1 MDTTLAQLKTQI
13 EELEKRI
20 KSLSNQVTTQGYMT
34 GLKTCLEEIKTLF
47 STYQT
52 QLNEHLTAYQT
63 HTDAFN
69 SHLSDYTALS
79 QAVED
84 LEDDIETINET
95 LASLSGGGSD
105 VDYSQEIAQIQNDI
119 TTINSTL
126 TSLSNAS
133 QTASQDISDLTSDI
147 STINST
153 LSGATQ
159 DISDIES
166 DITTINSTLSSLAN
180 TSQDI
185 SEIESEISTINSTLT
200 SLTDL
205 PQDVSELEE
214 DVSTIN
220 SSISTLSS
228 SIDDLEDADIALSA
242 RVTTLENASS
252 STGSGA
258 TTTDTIRFTK
268 DQIGARVYQGDTTT
282 YKTPRCQF
290 ICDTSGKVT
299 ISYQIVGKL
308 LDTDATWYRMRI
320 YLNDEVIKERDIDGN
335 AGGFI
340 LSDSCTFL
348 PQEDY
353 NFFYVQFNMGDV
365 SIREY
370 SVTIEGNSV
379 EFLQQDLPLKI
390 NCFNNSYYIIRLDDY
405 RRRIYY
411 GVQPKDELNV
421 STSYL
426 SYIEGT
432 NTPTEGVSYLYLMP
446 TTKIENGVVAFDTQY
461 SEPYKFF
468 GTLDKNGLMCSYTLE
483 SSSIVKEVTYDVDPL
498 YFEPIYGGI
507 GVTATSA
514 SDSPDAIFL
523 INDDGNVFLVG
534 TGSGLN
540 DAISYNGEKL
550 YYTSYRIGAVV
561 RDINNKIGSPSYF
574 RGIIAWNKDTKKN
587 VFFPSIISTY
597 MVEIADG
604 KNVTAYYQT
613 NGNINVYINRG
624 MNVYKY
630 VLELN
635 SETNQYELS
644 SLVTTIEGITR
655 YEELYDGKYLV
666 YRNTQWEIVT
676 P

>member
-52 QLNEHLTAYQT
+52 QLNEHLAAYQT

-95 LASLSGGGSD
+95 LSSLSGGGSD
-105 VDYSQEIAQIQNDI
+105 VDYSQEIAQIQDDI
-119 TTINSTL
+119 NTINSTL

-159 DISDIES
+159 DISNIES
-166 DITTINSTLSSLAN
+166 DITTINSS
-180 TSQDI
+180 
-185 SEIESEISTINSTLT
+185 IE
-200 SLTDL
+200 
-205 PQDVSELEE
+205 
-214 DVSTIN
+214 
-220 SSISTLSS
+220 
-228 SIDDLEDADIALSA
+228 DLEDADIALSA

-252 STGSGA
+252 DSGLGQ
-258 TTTDTIRFTK
+258 TTNTIKFTK
-268 DQIGARVYQGDTTT
+268 DQIFAKVFQGDTTI
-282 YKTPRCQF
+282 YRTPRCQF
-290 ICDTSGKVT
+290 ICDTSGTVT
-299 ISYQIVGKL
+299 ISYQIVGEF
-308 LDTDATWYRMRI
+308 LDTTTWYRMRI
-320 YLNDEVIKERDIDGN
+320 YLNGEVIKERNIDGN
-335 AGGFI
+335 TGAFI
-340 LSDSCTFL
+340 LSDSCTFM
-348 PQEDY
+348 PQEEY
-353 NFFYVQFNMGDV
+353 NIFYVQLNIGNV

-370 SVTIEGNSV
+370 SVSIEGYNV

-390 NCFNNSYYIIRLDDY
+390 NCFNDSYYIIKLDDY

-411 GVQPKDELNV
+411 GVQSKAELNV
-421 STSYL
+421 SNSYL

-432 NTPTEGVSYLYLMP
+432 NTPTEGISYFYLFP
-446 TTKIENGVVAFDTQY
+446 TTKIENGVVVFDSQY
-461 SEPYKFF
+461 SNPYKFIAAF
-468 GTLDKNGLMCSYTLE
+468 DKTSKMGTCVINNSA
-483 SSSIVKEVTYDVDPL
+483 IVSEQPYQLSPL
-498 YFEPIYGGI
+498 YFEPIYGGV
-507 GVTATSA
+507 GATST
-514 SDSPDAIFL
+514 STTVSQDAVFL
-523 INDDGNVFLVG
+523 IDDDGNVCLAG

-540 DAISYNGEKL
+540 DVISYNGEKL
-550 YYTSYRIGAVV
+550 TYTNYRNGAVV

-574 RGIIAWNKDTKKN
+574 RGLIAWNKDTKKN
-587 VFFPSIISTY
+587 VFFPSTTSTY

-635 SETNQYELS
+635 SETSQYELS

>member
-52 QLNEHLTAYQT
+52 QLNEHLTAYHT

-95 LASLSGGGSD
+95 LSSLSGGGSD
-105 VDYSQEIAQIQNDI
+105 VDYSQEIAQIQDDI

-185 SEIESEISTINSTLT
+185 LEIESEISTINSTLT
-200 SLTDL
+200 SLADL

-220 SSISTLSS
+220 TSISTLSS

-252 STGSGA
+252 GSGSGQ
-258 TTTDTIRFTK
+258 TTNTIKFTK
-268 DQIGARVYQGDTTT
+268 DQIFARVFQGDTTI
-282 YKTPRCQF
+282 YRTPRCQF
-290 ICDTSGKVT
+290 ICDTSGTVT
-299 ISYQIVGKL
+299 ISYQIVGEL
-308 LDTDATWYRMRI
+308 LDTTTWYRMRI
-320 YLNDEVIKERDIDGN
+320 YLNGEVIKERNIDGN
-335 AGGFI
+335 TGAFI
-340 LSDSCTFL
+340 LSDSCTFI
-348 PQEDY
+348 PQEEY
-353 NFFYVQFNMGDV
+353 NIFYVQLNIGNV

-370 SVTIEGNSV
+370 SVSIEGYNV

-390 NCFNNSYYIIRLDDY
+390 NCFNDSYYIIKLDDY

-411 GVQPKDELNV
+411 GVQSKAELNV
-421 STSYL
+421 SNSYL

-432 NTPTEGVSYLYLMP
+432 NTPTEGISYFYLFP
-446 TTKIENGVVAFDTQY
+446 TTKIENGVVVFDSQY
-461 SEPYKFF
+461 SNPYKFIAAF
-468 GTLDKNGLMCSYTLE
+468 DKTSKMGTCVINNSA
-483 SSSIVKEVTYDVDPL
+483 IVSEQPYDLYPL
-498 YFEPIYGGI
+498 YFEPIYGGV
-507 GVTATSA
+507 GATST
-514 SDSPDAIFL
+514 STTVSQDAVFL
-523 INDDGNVFLVG
+523 IDDDGNVCLAG

-550 YYTSYRIGAVV
+550 TYTNYRNGAVV

-574 RGIIAWNKDTKKN
+574 RGLITWNKDTKKN
-587 VFFPSIISTY
+587 VFFPSTTSTY

>member
-52 QLNEHLTAYQT
+52 QLNEHLAAYQT

-105 VDYSQEIAQIQNDI
+105 VDYSQEIAQIQDDI

-166 DITTINSTLSSLAN
+166 DITTINS
-180 TSQDI
+180 
-185 SEIESEISTINSTLT
+185 
-200 SLTDL
+200 
-205 PQDVSELEE
+205 
-214 DVSTIN
+214 
-220 SSISTLSS
+220 

-252 STGSGA
+252 GSGSGQ
-258 TTTDTIRFTK
+258 TNTDTIKFTK
-268 DQIGARVYQGDTTT
+268 DQIFAKVFQGDTTI
-282 YKTPRCQF
+282 YRTPRCQF
-290 ICDTSGKVT
+290 ICDTLGTVT
-299 ISYQIVGKL
+299 ISYQIVGEF
-308 LDTDATWYRMRI
+308 LDTTTWYRMRI
-320 YLNDEVIKERDIDGN
+320 YLNGEVIKERNIDGN
-335 AGGFI
+335 IGAFI
-340 LSDSCTFL
+340 LSDSCTFM
-348 PQEDY
+348 PQEEY
-353 NFFYVQFNMGDV
+353 NIFYVQLNIGNV

-370 SVTIEGNSV
+370 SVSIEGYNV

-390 NCFNNSYYIIRLDDY
+390 NCFNDSYYILKLDDY

-411 GVQPKDELNV
+411 GVQPKAELDV
-421 STSYL
+421 STTSL

-432 NTPTEGVSYLYLMP
+432 NTPTEGISYFYLFP
-446 TTKIENGVVAFDTQY
+446 TTKIENGVVVFDSQY
-461 SEPYKFF
+461 SNPYKFIAAF
-468 GTLDKNGLMCSYTLE
+468 DKTSKMGTCVINNSA
-483 SSSIVKEVTYDVDPL
+483 IVSEQPYQLSPL
-498 YFEPIYGGI
+498 YFEPIYGGV
-507 GVTATSA
+507 GATST
-514 SDSPDAIFL
+514 STTVSQDAVFL
-523 INDDGNVFLVG
+523 IDDDGNVCLAG

-550 YYTSYRIGAVV
+550 TYTNYRNGAVV

-574 RGIIAWNKDTKKN
+574 RGLIAWNKDTKKN
-587 VFFPSIISTY
+587 VFFPSTTSTY

-635 SETNQYELS
+635 SETSQYELS

>member
-52 QLNEHLTAYQT
+52 QLNEHLAAYQT

-95 LASLSGGGSD
+95 LSSLSGGGSD
-105 VDYSQEIAQIQNDI
+105 VDYSQEIAQIQDDI
-119 TTINSTL
+119 NTINSTL

-166 DITTINSTLSSLAN
+166 DITTINS
-180 TSQDI
+180 
-185 SEIESEISTINSTLT
+185 
-200 SLTDL
+200 
-205 PQDVSELEE
+205 
-214 DVSTIN
+214 
-220 SSISTLSS
+220 

-252 STGSGA
+252 DSGSGQ
-258 TTTDTIRFTK
+258 TTNTIKFTK
-268 DQIGARVYQGDTTT
+268 DQIFAKVFQGDTTI
-282 YKTPRCQF
+282 YRTPRCQF
-290 ICDTSGKVT
+290 ICDTSGTVT
-299 ISYQIVGKL
+299 ISYQIVGEL
-308 LDTDATWYRMRI
+308 LDTTTWYRMRI
-320 YLNDEVIKERDIDGN
+320 YLNGEVIKERNIDGN
-335 AGGFI
+335 IGAFI
-340 LSDSCTFL
+340 LSDSCTFM
-348 PQEDY
+348 PQEEY
-353 NFFYVQFNMGDV
+353 NIFYVQLNIGNV

-370 SVTIEGNSV
+370 SVSIEGYNV

-390 NCFNNSYYIIRLDDY
+390 NCFNDSYYILKLDDY

-411 GVQPKDELNV
+411 GVQPKAELDV
-421 STSYL
+421 STTSL

-432 NTPTEGVSYLYLMP
+432 NTPTEGISYFYLFP
-446 TTKIENGVVAFDTQY
+446 TTKIENGVVVFDSQY
-461 SEPYKFF
+461 SNPYKFIAAF
-468 GTLDKNGLMCSYTLE
+468 DKTSKMGTCVINNSA
-483 SSSIVKEVTYDVDPL
+483 IVSEQPYQLSPL
-498 YFEPIYGGI
+498 YFEPIYGGV
-507 GVTATSA
+507 GATST
-514 SDSPDAIFL
+514 STTVSQDAVFL
-523 INDDGNVFLVG
+523 IDDDGNVCLAG

-550 YYTSYRIGAVV
+550 YSTNYRIGAVV

-574 RGIIAWNKDTKKN
+574 RGLIAWNKDTKKN
-587 VFFPSIISTY
+587 VFFPSTTSTY

-635 SETNQYELS
+635 SETSQYELS

>member
-52 QLNEHLTAYQT
+52 QLNEHLAAYQT

-105 VDYSQEIAQIQNDI
+105 VDYSQEIAQIQDDI

-166 DITTINSTLSSLAN
+166 DITTINSS
-180 TSQDI
+180 
-185 SEIESEISTINSTLT
+185 IE
-200 SLTDL
+200 
-205 PQDVSELEE
+205 
-214 DVSTIN
+214 
-220 SSISTLSS
+220 
-228 SIDDLEDADIALSA
+228 DLEDADIALSA

-252 STGSGA
+252 DSGSGQ
-258 TTTDTIRFTK
+258 TTNTIKFTK
-268 DQIGARVYQGDTTT
+268 DQIFAKVFQGDTTI
-282 YKTPRCQF
+282 YRTPRCQF
-290 ICDTSGKVT
+290 ICDTSGTVT
-299 ISYQIVGKL
+299 ISYQIVGEF
-308 LDTDATWYRMRI
+308 LDTTTWYRMRI
-320 YLNDEVIKERDIDGN
+320 YLNGEVIKERNIDGN
-335 AGGFI
+335 TGAFI
-340 LSDSCTFL
+340 LSDSCTFM
-348 PQEDY
+348 PQEEY
-353 NFFYVQFNMGDV
+353 NIFYVQLNIGNV

-370 SVTIEGNSV
+370 SVSIEGYNV

-390 NCFNNSYYIIRLDDY
+390 NCFNDSYYIIKLDDY

-411 GVQPKDELNV
+411 GVQSKAELNV
-421 STSYL
+421 SNSYL

-432 NTPTEGVSYLYLMP
+432 NTPTEGISYFYLFP
-446 TTKIENGVVAFDTQY
+446 TTKIENGVVVFDSQY
-461 SEPYKFF
+461 SNPYKFIA
-468 GTLDKNGLMCSYTLE
+468 TLDKTSKMGTCVINNSA
-483 SSSIVKEVTYDVDPL
+483 IVSEQPYDLYPL
-498 YFEPIYGGI
+498 YFEPIYGGV
-507 GVTATSA
+507 GATST
-514 SDSPDAIFL
+514 STTVSQDAVFL
-523 INDDGNVFLVG
+523 IDDDGNVCLAG

-550 YYTSYRIGAVV
+550 TYTNYRNGAVV

-574 RGIIAWNKDTKKN
+574 RGLIAWNKDTKKN
-587 VFFPSIISTY
+587 VFFPSTTSTY

-635 SETNQYELS
+635 SETSQYELS

>member
-185 SEIESEISTINSTLT
+185 SEIESEISTINSILT

-268 DQIGARVYQGDTTT
+268 DQIGARV
-282 YKTPRCQF
+282 
-290 ICDTSGKVT
+290 
-299 ISYQIVGKL
+299 
-308 LDTDATWYRMRI
+308 
-320 YLNDEVIKERDIDGN
+320 
-335 AGGFI
+335 GFI

-468 GTLDKNGLMCSYTLE
+468 GTLDKNGVMCSYTLE

>member
-52 QLNEHLTAYQT
+52 QLNEHLAAYQT

-105 VDYSQEIAQIQNDI
+105 VDYSQEIAQIQDDI

-126 TSLSNAS
+126 TSLLNAS

-166 DITTINSTLSSLAN
+166 DITTINS
-180 TSQDI
+180 
-185 SEIESEISTINSTLT
+185 
-200 SLTDL
+200 
-205 PQDVSELEE
+205 
-214 DVSTIN
+214 
-220 SSISTLSS
+220 

-252 STGSGA
+252 DSGSGQ
-258 TTTDTIRFTK
+258 TTNTIKFTK
-268 DQIGARVYQGDTTT
+268 DQIFAKVFQGDTTI
-282 YKTPRCQF
+282 YRTPRCQF
-290 ICDTSGKVT
+290 ICDTSGTVT
-299 ISYQIVGKL
+299 ISYQIVGEF
-308 LDTDATWYRMRI
+308 LDTTTWYRMRI
-320 YLNDEVIKERDIDGN
+320 YLNGEVIKERNIDGN
-335 AGGFI
+335 TGAFI
-340 LSDSCTFL
+340 LSDSCTFM
-348 PQEDY
+348 PQEEY
-353 NFFYVQFNMGDV
+353 NIFYVQLNIGNV

-370 SVTIEGNSV
+370 SVSIEGYNV

-390 NCFNNSYYIIRLDDY
+390 NCFNDSYYIIKLDDY

-411 GVQPKDELNV
+411 GVQSKAELNV
-421 STSYL
+421 SNSYL

-432 NTPTEGVSYLYLMP
+432 NTPTEGISYFYLFP
-446 TTKIENGVVAFDTQY
+446 TTKIENGVVVFDSQY
-461 SEPYKFF
+461 SNPYKFIA
-468 GTLDKNGLMCSYTLE
+468 TLDKTSKMGTCVINNSA
-483 SSSIVKEVTYDVDPL
+483 IVSEQPYDLYPL
-498 YFEPIYGGI
+498 YFEPIYGGV
-507 GVTATSA
+507 GATST
-514 SDSPDAIFL
+514 STTVSQDAVFL
-523 INDDGNVFLVG
+523 IDDDGNVCLAG

-550 YYTSYRIGAVV
+550 TYTNYRNGAVV

-574 RGIIAWNKDTKKN
+574 RGLIAWNKDTKKN
-587 VFFPSIISTY
+587 VFFPSTTSTY